1 MHAEMVMIFFS
12 MLVLMQVALLMWRRA
27 RPRSFN
33 TATLVGLWLFPM
45 LMSAYMA
52 YWRFLVV
59 WAVYTAINAYVIH
72 GARQQPV
79 QVGTPRC
86 VPGTRP
92 SRVHRWRL
100 TDDRDRARTA
110 RTGSSTS
117 GSFWRT
123 TAAPR
128 SAGRATGSWSSSS
141 PA

>member
-33 TATLVGLWLFPM
+33 TATLAGLWLFPM

-59 WAVYTAINAYVIH
+59 WAAYTAINAYVIQN
-72 GARQQPV
+72 ARQQPV

-86 VPGTRP
+86 VLGTQHT
-92 SRVHRWRL
+92 SAQSGTL
-100 TDDRDRARTA
+100 TDARERAHCT
-110 RTGSSTS
+110 
-117 GSFWRT
+117 
-123 TAAPR
+123 
-128 SAGRATGSWSSSS
+128 
-141 PA
+141 